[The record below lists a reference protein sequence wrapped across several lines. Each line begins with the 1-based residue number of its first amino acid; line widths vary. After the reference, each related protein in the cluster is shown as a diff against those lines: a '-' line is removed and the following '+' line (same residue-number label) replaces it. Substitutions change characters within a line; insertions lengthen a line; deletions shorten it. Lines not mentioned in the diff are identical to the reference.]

1 MMEKRSGHGW
11 IEISALGALII
22 LVIWSYIDAAD
33 RLTWWLE
40 AAPALFTIGFVI
52 FTKDRFQLTPLLL
65 FLLWI
70 ECIILLI
77 GAHYTY
83 AHVPFFDWVRDTF
96 ELSRNHYDRVGHFA
110 QGFIPAIVARELL
123 LRTSPLR
130 PGKWLFTIITL
141 GCLGISAAYEL
152 IEWIAAITTGA
163 AADEFL
169 AIQGDEWDTQKD
181 MALALIGAI
190 LAQLFLG
197 KTHDRQLEGI
207 GIKPVHTRE
216 RSSV

>member
-1 MMEKRSGHGW
+1 MMEKRSDHGW
-11 IEISALGALII
+11 IETGALGALII
-22 LVIWSYIDAAD
+22 LVIWSYNDAAD

-40 AAPALFTIGFVI
+40 ATPALFTIAFVY
-52 FTKDRFQLTPLLL
+52 FTKDRFSLTPILL

-83 AHVPFFDWVRDTF
+83 AHVPLFDWIRDTY

-110 QGFIPAIVARELL
+110 QGFIPAIAARELL
-123 LRTSPLR
+123 LRTSPLK
-130 PGKWLFTIITL
+130 PGKWLFTLIVL

-190 LAQLFLG
+190 LALLTLN
-197 KTHDRQLEGI
+197 KLHDRQLHKLGVT
-207 GIKPVHTRE
+207 GNTK
-216 RSSV
+216 